1 MKKYSLIL
9 FLVTAVC
16 IIVGLAYNFKGFP
29 SINYSSS
36 KDLVRDEADFGN
48 VEVKEVKVDMDHG
61 DISFAYGS
69 ELTVSSLYPKEELP
83 EVTYENGVLSVTQ
96 KIPVAKTMNY
106 FRVHATSDEY
116 LTKVTIPEGTV
127 IKNIE
132 SDSANCDSYFDS
144 IEVENVTFKQANGDV
159 TAKECKFNN
168 LIAHCT
174 NGDFDISG
182 EFANIDIKLV
192 NDDVKVSGKLDQVK
206 IDVTNGDIELNT
218 EGPIDFDKVSVKTLN
233 GDFYVNGKEIG
244 D

>member
-16 IIVGLAYNFKGFP
+16 IIVGLAYNFKGFVG
-29 SINYSSS
+29 SSF
-36 KDLVRDEADFGN
+36 KTTPELVSDEDNFGN
-48 VEVKEVKVDMDHG
+48 VEVNEVKIDMDHG
-61 DISFAYGS
+61 NISFVYGP
-69 ELTVSSLYPKEELP
+69 ELTVSSKYPQDELP
-83 EVTYENGVLSVTQ
+83 EVTYENGVLSVKQ
-96 KIPVAKTMNY
+96 KVTIRKNY
-106 FRVHATSDEY
+106 LFNVRSTGDEF

-127 IKNIE
+127 IKSIE

-144 IEVENVTFKQANGDV
+144 IEVENVTFDQTNGDV

-182 EFANIDIKLV
+182 EYANIDIKLV